1 MLSGQETH
9 AADPFSLSGYA
20 CPAITVLMLYLVEF
34 YKRDPGVKKYKCSMG
49 ARGPRCRV
57 SMETELLDNENNPY
71 IL

>member
-34 YKRDPGVKKYKCSMG
+34 YKRDPGVKKYKCSVG
-49 ARGPRCRV
+49 ASR
-57 SMETELLDNENNPY
+57 TEMQNKHRNRA
-71 IL
+71 IR

>member
-34 YKRDPGVKKYKCSMG
+34 YKRDPGVKKYKCSVG
-49 ARGPRCRV
+49 ASRTKMQSKCGNRAIR
-57 SMETELLDNENNPY
+57 
-71 IL
+71 